1 MKYSY
6 FILLSLILCVV
17 VSSKKS
23 RTHSKHI
30 ENPLVKKSV
39 KSMTYEEKVEVC
51 NQVLK
56 ELNGRLKF
64 LENKLANT
72 ENKEQHAIL
81 PPKIRKLRIRIKR
94 IEATLDTLVK
104 VKKDY
109 DALNE
114 DLEKIKRKLN

>member
-1 MKYSY
+1 
-6 FILLSLILCVV
+6 
-17 VSSKKS
+17 
-23 RTHSKHI
+23 
-30 ENPLVKKSV
+30 
-39 KSMTYEEKVEVC
+39 MTYEEKVEVC
-51 NQVLK
+51 NQVIK
-56 ELNGRLKF
+56 QLNGRLKF

-81 PPKIRKLRIRIKR
+81 PPKIRKLRLRIKR

-104 VKKDY
+104 AKKDY